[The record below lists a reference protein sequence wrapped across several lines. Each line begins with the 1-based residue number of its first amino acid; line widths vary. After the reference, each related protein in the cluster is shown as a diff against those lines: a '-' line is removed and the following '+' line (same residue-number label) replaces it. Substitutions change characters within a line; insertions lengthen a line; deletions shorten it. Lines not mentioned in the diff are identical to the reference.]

1 MQLHRPLRAA
11 NVALIEELVSWRCKI
26 RDIEEVVGESSR
38 DVECFARALYA
49 RLPNEADRRPPN
61 GPTGSATS
69 MRLRVTDLQ
78 QYIVLAADY
87 LNMVQRAAP
96 RDAAMISA
104 FRHHF
109 QSTRRVATQ
118 EDQRINPGVWFAL
131 SKNLDRGDASL
142 VRCTSCTGLHLL
154 ERSSERKNTNCI
166 WCSAQLDDMGCSLHM
181 HHPLP
186 AAQIALIE
194 ELVSWRCKI
203 KDIEWIMCAQGRDV
217 AACARAIYAALPNKD
232 DRRPPNGS
240 TGSATS
246 MHLRISEFQQYVSI
260 ATDYQ
265 NLLSRGVPRNDAM
278 LAAYRFYFLEMR
290 RSAVDDGRVNA
301 SAWFLLS
308 RHLDLGNA
316 ALVRCISCSGLHL
329 VERISDRNNGKCS
342 WCSGKLGF
350 HSFARKPPYAGAV
363 AKMA

>member
-1 MQLHRPLRAA
+1 MQLHRPLRAS
-11 NVALIEELVSWRCKI
+11 NVSLIEELVSWRCKI
-26 RDIEEVVGESSR
+26 RDIKEVVEEPER
-38 DVECFARALYA
+38 DVECYSRALYA

-69 MRLRVTDLQ
+69 MRLRFTDLQ
-78 QYIVLAADY
+78 QYIVLASDY
-87 LNMVQRAAP
+87 LNMVSRGVE
-96 RDAAMISA
+96 RGHAMLAS

-109 QSTRRVATQ
+109 RSTRRASSD
-118 EDQRINPGVWFAL
+118 EQRVNPSVWFGL
-131 SKNLDRGDASL
+131 SRNLDRGEASL
-142 VRCTSCTGLHLL
+142 IRCGSCTGLHLV
-154 ERSSERKNTNCI
+154 ERASERKNTNCI
-166 WCSAQLDDMGCSLHM
+166 WCEAELDDMVCGLHM

-203 KDIEWIMCAQGRDV
+203 KDIEWILRANGKDV
-217 AACARAIYAALPNKD
+217 AACARAIYAALPAKG

-246 MHLRISEFQQYVSI
+246 MQLRISDFQQYVSI

-265 NLLSRGVPRNDAM
+265 NLLSRGVPRDDAM
-278 LAAYRFYFLEMR
+278 LAAFRFYYLEMR
-290 RSAVDDGRVNA
+290 TSEGDDDGRVNA

-308 RHLDLGNA
+308 RHLDVGNA
-316 ALVRCISCSGLHL
+316 ALIRCISCSGLHL
-329 VERISDRNNGKCS
+329 VERISDRTKGKCS

-350 HSFARKPPYAGAV
+350 HNFARRPTYSAAV